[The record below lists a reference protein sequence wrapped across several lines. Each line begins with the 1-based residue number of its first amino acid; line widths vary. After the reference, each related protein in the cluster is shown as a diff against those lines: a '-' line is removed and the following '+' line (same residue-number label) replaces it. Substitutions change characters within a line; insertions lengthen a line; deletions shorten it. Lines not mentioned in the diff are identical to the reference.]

1 MNLKELK
8 LKAEE
13 GDPIACYEL
22 GLSYKGKNYSN
33 MLKWLHASAKNGYRP
48 ALVELAEL
56 YTSKR
61 SLIERLDEEAYAEL
75 NDFACSL
82 IKEDASEDSKKIAY
96 TFFRIASKKNHNALQ
111 SFAYCKFEGIGV
123 KKNIKDAFD
132 ILYANKLG
140 NELIVLKSNISDG
153 IPYQPQKSK
162 VAKNVK
168 RKHQKKALSEIALN
182 IFLCIFALPAFLI
195 FGVVIDNEYKIKN
208 TGGYEVDEAL
218 RGNAMGGALLTMLA
232 CIAWPYFLCSACTT
246 LVIYL
251 AGMEEGYWKWGFII
265 GILPTLIIYW
275 IFSKI
280 NLKSYFK

>member
-1 MNLKELK
+1 MTLKELK
-8 LKAEE
+8 QKAET
-13 GDPIACYEL
+13 GDSVACYEL

-33 MLKWLHASAKNGYRP
+33 MIKWLHESARNGYRP
-48 ALVELAEL
+48 AIVELAEL
-56 YTSKR
+56 YTSKH
-61 SLIERLDEEAYAEL
+61 SLIERLDEEACADL

-82 IKEDASEDSKKIAY
+82 INENNEENKKIAY
-96 TFFRIASKKNHNALQ
+96 TFFRVASKYNNDALQ
-111 SFAYCKFEGIGV
+111 SLAYFKFEGIGV

-132 ILYANKLG
+132 ILYVNKLG
-140 NELIVLKSNISDG
+140 NELTVLKSNVSEG

-168 RKHQKKALSEIALN
+168 RKHQKKALSEVARN

-195 FGVVIDNEYKIKN
+195 FGIVIDNEYKIKN
-208 TGGYEVDEAL
+208 AGGYEVDEAL

-232 CIAWPYFLCSACTT
+232 CIVWPYFLCSACST
-246 LVIYL
+246 LVVYL
-251 AGMEEGYWKWGFII
+251 AGLEEGYWKWGFII

>member
-1 MNLKELK
+1 
-8 LKAEE
+8 
-13 GDPIACYEL
+13 
-22 GLSYKGKNYSN
+22 
-33 MLKWLHASAKNGYRP
+33 MLKWLHESAKKGHRP
-48 ALVELAEL
+48 AIVELAEL

-61 SLIERLDEEAYAEL
+61 SLIERLDEEAYADL

-82 IKEDASEDSKKIAY
+82 INENNEESKKIAY
-96 TFFRIASKKNHNALQ
+96 TFFRVASKYNNDALQ
-111 SFAYCKFEGIGV
+111 SLAYCKFEGIGV

-132 ILYANKLG
+132 ILYVNKLG
-140 NELIVLKSNISDG
+140 NELTVLKSNISEG

-168 RKHQKKALSEIALN
+168 RKHQKKALSEIARN
-182 IFLCIFALPAFLI
+182 IFLYIFALPAFLI
-195 FGVVIDNEYKIKN
+195 FGFVIDNEYKIKN
-208 TGGYEVDEAL
+208 AGGYEVDEAL

-232 CIAWPYFLCSACTT
+232 CIVWPYFLCSACST
-246 LVIYL
+246 LVVYL
-251 AGMEEGYWKWGFII
+251 AGLEEGYWKWGFII

>member
-1 MNLKELK
+1 MTLKELK
-8 LKAEE
+8 QKAET
-13 GDPIACYEL
+13 GDSVACYEL

-33 MLKWLHASAKNGYRP
+33 MIKWLHESARNGYRP
-48 ALVELAEL
+48 AIVELAEL
-56 YTSKR
+56 YTSKH
-61 SLIERLDEEAYAEL
+61 SLIERLDEEACADL

-82 IKEDASEDSKKIAY
+82 INENNEESKKIAY
-96 TFFRIASKKNHNALQ
+96 TFFRVASKYNNDALQ
-111 SFAYCKFEGIGV
+111 SLAYFKFEGIGV

-132 ILYANKLG
+132 ILYVNKLG
-140 NELIVLKSNISDG
+140 NELTVLKSNVSEG

-168 RKHQKKALSEIALN
+168 RKHQKKALSEVARN

-195 FGVVIDNEYKIKN
+195 FGIVIDNEYKIKN
-208 TGGYEVDEAL
+208 AGGYEVDEAL

-232 CIAWPYFLCSACTT
+232 CIVWPYFLCSACST
-246 LVIYL
+246 LVVYL
-251 AGMEEGYWKWGFII
+251 AGLEEGYWKWGFII

>member
-8 LKAEE
+8 QKAET
-13 GDPIACYEL
+13 GDSVACYEL

-33 MLKWLHASAKNGYRP
+33 MQKWLHASAKNGHRP
-48 ALVELAEL
+48 AIVELAEL
-56 YTSKR
+56 YISKR
-61 SLIERLDEEAYAEL
+61 SLIERLDEEACADL

-82 IKEDASEDSKKIAY
+82 INENNEEDKKIAY
-96 TFFRIASKKNHNALQ
+96 TFFRVASKYNNDALQ
-111 SFAYCKFEGIGV
+111 SLAYCKFEGIGV

-132 ILYANKLG
+132 ILYVNKLG
-140 NELIVLKSNISDG
+140 NELTVLKSNISEG

-168 RKHQKKALSEIALN
+168 RKHQKKALSEVARN
-182 IFLCIFALPAFLI
+182 IFLYIFALPAFLI
-195 FGVVIDNEYKIKN
+195 FGFVIDNEYKIKN
-208 TGGYEVDEAL
+208 AGGYEVDEAL
-218 RGNAMGGALLTMLA
+218 RGNAMGGALLTILA
-232 CIAWPYFLCSACTT
+232 CIAWPYFLCSACSA
-246 LVIYL
+246 LVVYL

>member
-1 MNLKELK
+1 MTLKELK
-8 LKAEE
+8 QKAEA

-22 GLSYKGKNYSN
+22 GLTYKGKNYN
-33 MLKWLHASAKNGYRP
+33 TMLKWLHESARKGHRP
-48 ALVELAEL
+48 AIVELAEL

-61 SLIERLDEEAYAEL
+61 SLIERLDEEACADL

-82 IKEDASEDSKKIAY
+82 INENNEENKKIAY
-96 TFFRIASKKNHNALQ
+96 TFFRVASKYNNDALQ
-111 SFAYCKFEGIGV
+111 SLAYCKFEGIGV

-132 ILYANKLG
+132 ILYVNKLG
-140 NELIVLKSNISDG
+140 NELTVLKSNISEG

-168 RKHQKKALSEIALN
+168 RKHQKKALSEVARN
-182 IFLCIFALPAFLI
+182 IFLYIFALPAFLI
-195 FGVVIDNEYKIKN
+195 FGFVIDNEYKIKN
-208 TGGYEVDEAL
+208 AGGYEVDEAL
-218 RGNAMGGALLTMLA
+218 RGNAMGGALLTILA
-232 CIAWPYFLCSACTT
+232 CIAWPYFLCSACSA
-246 LVIYL
+246 LVVYL

>member
-1 MNLKELK
+1 MTSKELK
-8 LKAEE
+8 QKAEE
-13 GDPIACYEL
+13 GDSIACYEL
-22 GLSYKGKNYSN
+22 GLTYKGKNYSN
-33 MLKWLHASAKNGYRP
+33 MQKWLHASAKNGHRP
-48 ALVELAEL
+48 AIVELAEL

-61 SLIERLDEEAYAEL
+61 SLIERLDEEACADL

-82 IKEDASEDSKKIAY
+82 INENNEENKKIAY
-96 TFFRIASKKNHNALQ
+96 TFFRVASKYNNDALQ
-111 SFAYCKFEGIGV
+111 SLAYCKFEGIGV

-132 ILYANKLG
+132 ILYVNKLG
-140 NELIVLKSNISDG
+140 NELTVLKSNISEG

-168 RKHQKKALSEIALN
+168 RKHQKKALSEVARN
-182 IFLCIFALPAFLI
+182 IFLYIFALPAFLI
-195 FGVVIDNEYKIKN
+195 FGFVIDNEYKIKN
-208 TGGYEVDEAL
+208 ADGYEVDEAL

-232 CIAWPYFLCSACTT
+232 CLVWPYFLCSACST
-246 LVIYL
+246 LVVYL
-251 AGMEEGYWKWGFII
+251 AGLEEGYWKWGFII

>member
-1 MNLKELK
+1 MTLKELK
-8 LKAEE
+8 QKAET
-13 GDPIACYEL
+13 GDSVACYEL

-33 MLKWLHASAKNGYRP
+33 MLKWLHASAKNGHRP
-48 ALVELAEL
+48 AIVELAEL

-61 SLIERLDEEAYAEL
+61 SLIERLDEEACTDL

-82 IKEDASEDSKKIAY
+82 INENNEESKKIAY
-96 TFFRIASKKNHNALQ
+96 TFFRVASKYNNDALQ
-111 SFAYCKFEGIGV
+111 SLAYCKFEGIGV

-132 ILYANKLG
+132 ILYVNKLG
-140 NELIVLKSNISDG
+140 NELTVLKSNISEG

-168 RKHQKKALSEIALN
+168 RKHQKKALSEVARN

-195 FGVVIDNEYKIKN
+195 FGFVIDNEYKLKN
-208 TGGYEVDEAL
+208 AGGYEVDEAL

-232 CIAWPYFLCSACTT
+232 CIVWPYFLCSACST
-246 LVIYL
+246 LVVYL
-251 AGMEEGYWKWGFII
+251 AGLEEGYWKWGFII
-265 GILPTLIIYW
+265 GILPTLIIHW

>member
-1 MNLKELK
+1 MNFKELK
-8 LKAEE
+8 QKAEA
-13 GDPIACYEL
+13 GDAIACYEL
-22 GLSYKGKNYSN
+22 GLTYKGKNYNN
-33 MLKWLHASAKNGYRP
+33 MLKWLHESAKKGHRP
-48 ALVELAEL
+48 AIVELAEL

-61 SLIERLDEEAYAEL
+61 SLIERLDEEACADL

-82 IKEDASEDSKKIAY
+82 INENNEESKKIAY
-96 TFFRIASKKNHNALQ
+96 TFFRVASKYNNDALQ
-111 SFAYCKFEGIGV
+111 SLAYCKFEGIGV

-132 ILYANKLG
+132 ILYVNKLG
-140 NELIVLKSNISDG
+140 NELTVLKSNISEG

-168 RKHQKKALSEIALN
+168 RKHQKKALSEVARN
-182 IFLCIFALPAFLI
+182 IFLYIFALPAFLI
-195 FGVVIDNEYKIKN
+195 FGFVIDNEYKIKN
-208 TGGYEVDEAL
+208 AGGYEVDEAL
-218 RGNAMGGALLTMLA
+218 RGNAMGGALLTILA
-232 CIAWPYFLCSACTT
+232 CIAWPYFLCSACSA
-246 LVIYL
+246 LVVYL

>member
-1 MNLKELK
+1 MTLKELK
-8 LKAEE
+8 QKAET
-13 GDPIACYEL
+13 GDSVACYEL

-33 MLKWLHASAKNGYRP
+33 MLKWLHASAKNGHRP
-48 ALVELAEL
+48 AIVELAEL

-61 SLIERLDEEAYAEL
+61 SLIERLDEEACADL

-82 IKEDASEDSKKIAY
+82 INENNEENKKIAY
-96 TFFRIASKKNHNALQ
+96 TFFRVASKYNNDALQ
-111 SFAYCKFEGIGV
+111 SLAYCKFEGIGV

-132 ILYANKLG
+132 ILYVNKLG
-140 NELIVLKSNISDG
+140 NELTVLKSNISKG

-168 RKHQKKALSEIALN
+168 RKHQKKALSEVARN
-182 IFLCIFALPAFLI
+182 IFLYIFALPAFLI
-195 FGVVIDNEYKIKN
+195 FGFVIDNEYKIKN
-208 TGGYEVDEAL
+208 AGGYEVDEAL
-218 RGNAMGGALLTMLA
+218 RGNAMGGALLTILA
-232 CIAWPYFLCSACTT
+232 CIAWPYFLCSACSA
-246 LVIYL
+246 LVVYL
-251 AGMEEGYWKWGFII
+251 AGMEEGYCKWGFII

>member
-1 MNLKELK
+1 MTLKELK
-8 LKAEE
+8 QKAGT
-13 GDPIACYEL
+13 GDSIACYEL

-33 MLKWLHASAKNGYRP
+33 MRKWLHASAKNGHRP
-48 ALVELAEL
+48 AIVELAEL

-61 SLIERLDEEAYAEL
+61 SLIERLDEEACADL

-82 IKEDASEDSKKIAY
+82 INENNEESKKIAY
-96 TFFRIASKKNHNALQ
+96 IFFRVASKYNNDALQ
-111 SFAYCKFEGIGV
+111 SLAYCKFEGIGV

-132 ILYANKLG
+132 ILYVNKLG
-140 NELIVLKSNISDG
+140 NELTVLKSNISEG

-168 RKHQKKALSEIALN
+168 RKHQKKALSEVARN
-182 IFLCIFALPAFLI
+182 IFLYIFALPAFLI
-195 FGVVIDNEYKIKN
+195 FGFVIDNEYKIKN

-218 RGNAMGGALLTMLA
+218 RGNAMGGALLTILA
-232 CIAWPYFLCSACTT
+232 CIAWPYFLCSACSA
-246 LVIYL
+246 LVVYL

>member
-1 MNLKELK
+1 MNFKELK
-8 LKAEE
+8 QKAEA
-13 GDPIACYEL
+13 GDAIACYEL
-22 GLSYKGKNYSN
+22 GLTYKGKNYNN
-33 MLKWLHASAKNGYRP
+33 MLKWLHESAKKGHRP
-48 ALVELAEL
+48 AIVELAEL

-61 SLIERLDEEAYAEL
+61 SLIERLDEEAYADL

-82 IKEDASEDSKKIAY
+82 INENNEESKKIAY
-96 TFFRIASKKNHNALQ
+96 TFFRVASKYNNDALQ
-111 SFAYCKFEGIGV
+111 SLAYCKFEGIGV

-132 ILYANKLG
+132 ILYVNKLG
-140 NELIVLKSNISDG
+140 NELTVLKSNISEG

-168 RKHQKKALSEIALN
+168 RKHQKKALSEVARN
-182 IFLCIFALPAFLI
+182 IFLYIFALPAFLI
-195 FGVVIDNEYKIKN
+195 FGFVIDNEYKIKN
-208 TGGYEVDEAL
+208 AGGYEVDEAL
-218 RGNAMGGALLTMLA
+218 RGNAMGGALLTILA
-232 CIAWPYFLCSACTT
+232 CIAWPYFLCSACSA
-246 LVIYL
+246 LVVYL

>member
-1 MNLKELK
+1 MTLKELK
-8 LKAEE
+8 QKAET
-13 GDPIACYEL
+13 GDSVACYEL

-33 MLKWLHASAKNGYRP
+33 MIKWLHESARNGYRP
-48 ALVELAEL
+48 AIVELAEL

-61 SLIERLDEEAYAEL
+61 SLIERLDEEACADL

-82 IKEDASEDSKKIAY
+82 INENNEESKKIAY
-96 TFFRIASKKNHNALQ
+96 TFFRVASKYNNDALQ
-111 SFAYCKFEGIGV
+111 SLAYCKFEGIGV

-132 ILYANKLG
+132 ILYVNKLG
-140 NELIVLKSNISDG
+140 NELTVLKSNISEG

-168 RKHQKKALSEIALN
+168 RKHQKKALSEVARN
-182 IFLCIFALPAFLI
+182 IFLYIFALPAFLI
-195 FGVVIDNEYKIKN
+195 FGFVIDNEYKIKN
-208 TGGYEVDEAL
+208 AGGYEVDEAL
-218 RGNAMGGALLTMLA
+218 RGNAMGGALLTILA
-232 CIAWPYFLCSACTT
+232 CIAWPYFLCSACST
-246 LVIYL
+246 LVVYL
-251 AGMEEGYWKWGFII
+251 AGLEEGYWKWGFII

>member
-1 MNLKELK
+1 MTSKELK
-8 LKAEE
+8 QKAEE
-13 GDPIACYEL
+13 GDSIACYEL
-22 GLSYKGKNYSN
+22 GLTYKGKNYSN
-33 MLKWLHASAKNGYRP
+33 MQKWLHASAKNGHRP
-48 ALVELAEL
+48 AIVELAEL

-61 SLIERLDEEAYAEL
+61 SLIERLDEEACADL

-82 IKEDASEDSKKIAY
+82 INENNEENKKIAY
-96 TFFRIASKKNHNALQ
+96 TFFRVASKYNNDALQ
-111 SFAYCKFEGIGV
+111 SLAYCKFEGIGV

-132 ILYANKLG
+132 ILYVNKLG
-140 NELIVLKSNISDG
+140 NELTVLKSNISEG

-168 RKHQKKALSEIALN
+168 RKHQKKALSEVARN
-182 IFLCIFALPAFLI
+182 IFLYIFALPAFLI
-195 FGVVIDNEYKIKN
+195 FGFVIDNEYKIKN
-208 TGGYEVDEAL
+208 AGGYEVDEAL
-218 RGNAMGGALLTMLA
+218 RGNAMGGALLTILA
-232 CIAWPYFLCSACTT
+232 CIAWPYFLCSACSA
-246 LVIYL
+246 LVVYL

>member
-1 MNLKELK
+1 MTSKELK
-8 LKAEE
+8 QKAEE
-13 GDPIACYEL
+13 GDSIACYEL
-22 GLSYKGKNYSN
+22 GLTYKGKNYSN
-33 MLKWLHASAKNGYRP
+33 MQKWLHASAKNGHRP
-48 ALVELAEL
+48 AIVELAEL

-61 SLIERLDEEAYAEL
+61 SLIERLDEEACADL

-82 IKEDASEDSKKIAY
+82 INENNEEDKKIAY
-96 TFFRIASKKNHNALQ
+96 TFFRVASKYNNDALQ
-111 SFAYCKFEGIGV
+111 SLAYCKFEGIGV

-132 ILYANKLG
+132 ILYVNKLG
-140 NELIVLKSNISDG
+140 NELTVLKSNISEG

-168 RKHQKKALSEIALN
+168 RKHQKKALSEVARN
-182 IFLCIFALPAFLI
+182 IFLYIFALPAFLI
-195 FGVVIDNEYKIKN
+195 FGFVIDNEYKIKN
-208 TGGYEVDEAL
+208 AGGYEVDEAL
-218 RGNAMGGALLTMLA
+218 RGNAMGGALLTILA
-232 CIAWPYFLCSACTT
+232 CIAWPYFLCSACSA
-246 LVIYL
+246 LVVYL